1 MCYLNSAESFSNET
15 IPFDCLPVQVL
26 ETTETFYIQYA
37 ISACVL
43 NVFFFLS
50 WKDRASRFIF
60 FKIKIKS
67 INKFTMIIE
76 EFQIWKVSNKRY

>member
-43 NVFFFLS
+43 NVFFSCLE
-50 WKDRASRFIF
+50 KIGPLASSSS
-60 FKIKIKS
+60 K
-67 INKFTMIIE
+67 
-76 EFQIWKVSNKRY
+76 

>member
-43 NVFFFLS
+43 NVFYFLS

-60 FKIKIKS
+60 FQMKIKS
-67 INKFTMIIE
+67 INKFMMIIE
-76 EFQIWKVSNKRY
+76 KFQIWKVLKKRY